1 MGSGRF
7 SGSRCTGRSSMLD
20 KAASAKWM
28 QVRSGEKLGPVH
40 ATPTLREIYIY
51 IYHMNYY
58 ALFINICEWIN
69 QINEPDHLICHKSG
83 R

>member
-1 MGSGRF
+1 
-7 SGSRCTGRSSMLD
+7 MLD
-20 KAASAKWM
+20 KAASKWM

-40 ATPTLREIYIY
+40 ATPTSHIYIYNIY

-58 ALFINICEWIN
+58 ALFINIFEWIN